1 MKKKF
6 IAILLTAML
15 GAEPCSMVYAEEIF
29 ADKSVENDN
38 TAEVKVTEETET
50 EQPEAEQEETTE
62 ENESDVQANE
72 TDASDADEIEMQE
85 SETAPEELSEEL
97 SEDDAFSAGDS
108 EAEIEE
114 VSIVSEPN
122 KKEYDYGTVKSA
134 SDFDL
139 TGLVIRISYSDGKE
153 ETLSFTRDKE
163 EKSDSRGN
171 TFYPLI
177 YFDEEDG
184 GNDGDLGEYDFV
196 IVSEEEGEVAS
207 SELSIVLSAATPH
220 LENKGKGVYSRTVGA
235 ETYTKFIP
243 EADGEYIVRRTFTE
257 DSQKSTLKEEI
268 YDSEFNRIDV
278 VNYDTGSVKLKK
290 GNVYYIKPFRLK
302 NTVTAEYVWP
312 IKSVALQGKFKTAVF
327 YTPVNFWS
335 SGKNKYTLEKA
346 PWHGQKLKI
355 TYTNGETESVD
366 IYKSNHY
373 GQYINAYINYSG
385 NKKSPEAGTYD
396 VHFRLGESGAE
407 AVLKK
412 GIQVKNLSQ
421 MPAIVGKG
429 TKVMP
434 VTGSIVYSCLK
445 TTSAGKYTIK
455 CKDWDSYSYLTV
467 SQLKN
472 GELKQILSVE
482 NGKSCTLKANSVYYI
497 GLNIH
502 SGVMSL
508 DNMTFSVS
516 QGTDKTQISKTKI
529 TVGTLSYTGTNVKPA
544 VTVKNGKKT
553 LRQGADYTISY
564 NKASK
569 IGTAV
574 KVTIT
579 GKGSYTGKIAKTV
592 YIVPARSTVSSAIG
606 GKKRLTVSF
615 KKATGA
621 SGYQIAYSTS
631 QNRGYKYTYL
641 NSKIFR
647 KTITGLSS
655 GKKYYVKVRAYKTVN
670 GKKYYGN
677 YSAVKSVKVK

>member
-6 IAILLTAML
+6 IAVVLTAML
-15 GAEPCSMVYAEEIF
+15 AAEPCSMVYAEGIF

-38 TAEVKVTEETET
+38 TAEAESTEETET
-50 EQPEAEQEETTE
+50 EQEETTE

-72 TDASDADEIEMQE
+72 TDISEADEIEMQE
-85 SETAPEELSEEL
+85 PEITPDELAEEL
-97 SEDDAFSAGDS
+97 SEDDVFSAGDS

-114 VSIVSEPN
+114 VRIISEPN
-122 KKEYDYGTVKSA
+122 RKEYDYGTVKSA
-134 SDFDL
+134 GDFDL
-139 TGLVIRISYSDGKE
+139 TGLTIRISYSDGKE

-171 TFYPLI
+171 KFYPLI
-177 YFDEEDG
+177 CFDEEDG
-184 GNDGDLGEYDFV
+184 GNSGDLGEYELV
-196 IVSEEEGEVAS
+196 IISEEGEVAS
-207 SELSIVLSAATPH
+207 SSLNIVLSAATPH
-220 LENKGKGVYSRTVGA
+220 LENKGKGVYSRTVEAGA
-235 ETYTKFIP
+235 YTKFIP
-243 EADGEYIVRRTFTE
+243 EADGEYIIRRTFTE

-278 VNYDTGSVKLKK
+278 VNYDTDSVKLKK
-290 GNVYYIKPFRLK
+290 GNVYYIKPFGLK

-312 IKSVALQGKFKTAVF
+312 VKSVTLQGKFKTAVF

-335 SGKNKYTLEKA
+335 DGKNKYTLEKA

-385 NKKSPEAGTYD
+385 NKKSPEAGIYD
-396 VHFRLGESGAE
+396 VHFKLSGSGAE
-407 AVLKK
+407 AIFKK

-421 MPAIVGKG
+421 MPVIAGKG

-434 VTGSIVYSCLK
+434 VTGSIVYSLK
-445 TTSAGKYTIK
+445 TTNAGAYTIK

-472 GELKQILSVE
+472 GELKQVLSVE

-502 SGVMSL
+502 SGVMKL
-508 DNMTFSVS
+508 DNVMFTVS
-516 QGTDKTQISKTKI
+516 QGTNKTQISKTKLTI
-529 TVGTLSYTGTNVKPA
+529 GTLSYTGSNVKPA
-544 VTVKNGKKT
+544 VTVKNGSRT
-553 LRQGADYTISY
+553 LRQGTDYTISY
-564 NKASK
+564 SKASK

-579 GKGSYTGKIAKTV
+579 GKGSYTGKTVKTA
-592 YIVPARSTVSSAIG
+592 YIVPAKPAVSSVIS
-606 GKKRLTVSF
+606 GKRSLTVSF
-615 KKATGA
+615 KKTTGA

-631 QNRGYKYTYL
+631 QSSGYKYSDL
-641 NSKIFR
+641 NSKTFR
-647 KTITGLSS
+647 KTIIGLSS
-655 GKKYYVKVRAYKTVN
+655 GKKYYVRVRAYKTIN